1 MAQRSL
7 FAIAM
12 GAVLLGVSTS
22 SVALAWAVDAPNGA
36 RVMQHGFAG
45 VPTRTTHREPPEPTL
60 ASRAAPIE
68 PSEPPP
74 APLEPG
80 MIAFHGPRTGGRV
93 AITFDD
99 GPHPSLTPRVL
110 EVLRTHDVHAT
121 FFLLGAQAEKYP
133 EVAQRIALGGHD
145 LANHSHSHRSFRS
158 LFPSEIVRE
167 LDRTDAA
174 IIAAAGVHP
183 RFVRPPFGRFPESA
197 VALIRDRGG
206 DVVLWSVDAADWN
219 DATPEAVAE
228 AVVGAAEPGS
238 IILLHDPAPV
248 TVRALPEILAG
259 LQRRGL
265 QPVSVSELLDRPAYL
280 AVDDAAA
287 TAR

>member
-1 MAQRSL
+1 MAQRGL

-22 SVALAWAVDAPNGA
+22 SVALAWAVEVPNAA
-36 RVMQHGFAG
+36 RTMRRGFAEPM
-45 VPTRTTHREPPEPTL
+45 VLDPREPEPTL
-60 ASRAAPIE
+60 ATQLRPAIE
-68 PSEPPP
+68 PDSLP

-80 MIAFHGPRTGGRV
+80 LVAFHGPRTGGRV

-110 EVLRTHDVHAT
+110 EVLRLHDVHAT
-121 FFLLGAQAEKYP
+121 FFLLGTQTEKYP
-133 EVAQRIALGGHD
+133 EVAQTIVEAGHE

-158 LFPSEIVRE
+158 LFPSEIAGE
-167 LDRTDAA
+167 LARTDAA

-206 DVVLWSVDAADWN
+206 DVVLWSVDAAEWSAESPDR
-219 DATPEAVAE
+219 VAE
-228 AVVGAAEPGS
+228 IIVDAATPGS
-238 IILLHDPAPV
+238 IILLHDPEPA
-248 TVRALPEILAG
+248 TVHALPEILAG
-259 LQRRGL
+259 LKRRGL
-265 QPVSVSELLDRPAYL
+265 QPVSVSELLGRPAYL
-280 AVDDAAA
+280 AAED
-287 TAR
+287 